1 MNDVERNNRMIAE
14 FDGWKYVP
22 TSENQFTNEHYERG
36 QDWCSVNDFTYHQ
49 DWNAL
54 MGVVEKIEAMGYD
67 VSIYKK
73 YTTITNSKDS
83 EFIIIP
89 PHGKSLT
96 KLEATYAAVT
106 SFINNL

>member
-1 MNDVERNNRMIAE
+1 MNDVEKNNRMIAE

-54 MGVVEKIEAMGYD
+54 MPVVEKIEAMGYI
-67 VSIYKK
+67 VSM
-73 YTTITNSKDS
+73 SKGNCYIRKDKI
-83 EFIIIP
+83 ETPVVFIARETRA
-89 PHGKSLT
+89 T
-96 KLEATYAAVT
+96 KREATYAAVT